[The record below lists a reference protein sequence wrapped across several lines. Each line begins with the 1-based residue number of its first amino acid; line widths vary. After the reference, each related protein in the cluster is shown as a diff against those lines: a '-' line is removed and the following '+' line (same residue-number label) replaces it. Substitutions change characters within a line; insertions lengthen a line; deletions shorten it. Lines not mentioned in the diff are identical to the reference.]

1 MRSVFASIG
10 DKIYFNH
17 FQDKAQQ
24 RKQDLEDSLQAQQYF
39 ADANEAESWM
49 REKEPIAANTDYG
62 KDEDS
67 AEVIFLFC
75 LVLHST
81 AREWVLSCFQWQWF
95 VCW

>member
-1 MRSVFASIG
+1 MAVTLFSL
-10 DKIYFNH
+10 

-49 REKEPIAANTDYG
+49 KEKEPIAANTDYG

-67 AEVIFLFC
+67 AEVGC
-75 LVLHST
+75 
-81 AREWVLSCFQWQWF
+81 QKMN
-95 VCW
+95 